1 MRNGNILMHS
11 KINLLHR
18 RRCITFVVP
27 FLVEIH
33 MPILY
38 STEKDEGGV
47 PHPCRECRPPNRIEA
62 AHSLIR
68 ISREAPLRALH
79 EI

>member
-11 KINLLHR
+11 KINLFHR

-38 STEKDEGGV
+38 STEKDEGGF
-47 PHPCRECRPPNRIEA
+47 
-62 AHSLIR
+62 
-68 ISREAPLRALH
+68 PLRVGNAAIQMQLKRRTP
-79 EI
+79 